1 MEQFSDRRCEVR
13 WLLDAGLNP
22 LLLEC
27 DADRNAVDR
36 NGWSAL
42 LVAAKKG
49 LWDIVVK
56 LVEWGTMDVPDKVC
70 ILFPFPALLLAS

>member
-1 MEQFSDRRCEVR
+1 MANKHYECVII
-13 WLLDAGLNP
+13 LLM
-22 LLLEC
+22 EC
-27 DADRNAVDR
+27 DTDRSAVDR

-56 LVEWGTMDVPDKVC
+56 LVEWGTVDVPDKVC
-70 ILFPFPALLLAS
+70 IFFPFPALLLAS